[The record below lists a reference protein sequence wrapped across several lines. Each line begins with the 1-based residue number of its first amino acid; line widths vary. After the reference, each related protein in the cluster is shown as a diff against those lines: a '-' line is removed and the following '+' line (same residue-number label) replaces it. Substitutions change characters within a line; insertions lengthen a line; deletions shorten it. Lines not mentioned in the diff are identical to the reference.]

1 MRNII
6 AISAILVLG
15 ALLSSGT
22 ASASDSSVNLS
33 APSTGILTFCTSA
46 GDPVMSLSGFGGT
59 ASMGSGAFAGATGFT
74 LSGAPLRFT
83 SDGASSWQTKGTLTF
98 DLTGTAI
105 TGTLSDIKIT
115 QVGQLVL
122 LTGDLK
128 SGSTNTQLVLVIDL
142 PSGTSIAGLTKVELA
157 HLSVGEGLETN
168 PTPEPGTMILFGS
181 GLLLVAGVLR
191 RRKLVSAVA

>member
-6 AISAILVLG
+6 VIAAVLVLG
-15 ALLSSGT
+15 ALCSSGT
-22 ASASDSSVNLS
+22 ANASGSSVNLS
-33 APSTGILTFCTSA
+33 APSTGVLTFCTSG

-59 ASMGSGAFAGATGFT
+59 ASMGSGVFAGATGFT

-83 SDGASSWQTKGTLTF
+83 SDGASSWQTLGTLNF
-98 DLTGTAI
+98 DLTGTSI

-122 LTGDLK
+122 LTGDVT
-128 SGSTNTQLVLVIDL
+128 SGSTNTQLALVIDL
-142 PSGTSIAGLTKVELA
+142 PSGTSIARLTGVEHAL
-157 HLSVGEGLETN
+157 LSVGEGLETN
-168 PTPEPGTMILFGS
+168 PTPEPGTMLLFGS

-191 RRKLVSAVA
+191 RRKLVSAAA